1 MAFNPKDLNA
11 YKEFLNTQQK
21 ISETISKGTKSF
33 AVGAKD
39 AIKASRDLN
48 KIKKDL
54 NRLEKEE
61 KELLERKK
69 DLSGEELRIAEEKL
83 KVIQAEKKATEDILK
98 KQEALSK
105 ALSSQVTSVKN
116 LAVALGRDTYKAL
129 SKVTVK
135 AKELGKE
142 FSEYDDAMRRTAVNI
157 GVVGKQFNQ
166 MRKEAY
172 KASLMTQRIGVS
184 AKELVQNYGEYV
196 DEIGRLVPLS
206 RSAGKALAYMGQG
219 TALGAQGAAQMAA
232 SLDNFGMSIETSAK
246 FVEDIVNMSEKMGVN
261 SGKTLKML
269 NQNLSKA
276 ATMNFNGGVNA
287 MAKMAATAVKLKGDM
302 ASTLSFAERMYQPE
316 EAIKTAAS
324 FQMLGGAIAGIGDG
338 LQLMSK
344 SMFDPEGLQKDI
356 AKAAASLFKM
366 EDGQAK
372 ISGVVASNKLRV
384 MAEQLNM
391 SKEELAAQGQI
402 YKKQEQIGKS
412 LSRRMDPE
420 TREFI
425 KTIATYDE
433 KSGGFVVKADGKTI
447 QVANLQQSTAQMLMS
462 ENKTLEKR
470 AEDAQ
475 GFMTRIKN
483 LMESLKNLGFAF
495 FAGLDKTIGPM
506 LDRLTG
512 RGEGTLTSFAE
523 KFESWGE
530 QLGTW
535 LSTGLVPLMETG
547 IPMVQK
553 SAKFV
558 VSTIQQGINFIKSIY
573 KSAEELMVKHVIP
586 FVKDVA
592 EYVKQFWAD
601 NGSSIK
607 ELGAAMANATTAM
620 LPVLVKVAKFLG
632 PGGIFAILLMKKFPG
647 LMGGLFRGL
656 ANSTKGVF
664 NRLFGMPGSSP
675 ARPSYVVPMGG
686 GAMGGGAMG
695 GRGGPMMGP
704 MGATGARGAA
714 TTGKFA
720 SGPRAGQRYYQVGGQ
735 FASAAQ
741 YKAAGGLSA
750 AGRLGNMMGAASPYM
765 MLGGLALGIGRQFLD
780 NTNSAAG
787 KAMGM
792 GAGILGGA
800 GTGAMLGSMIGPVG
814 TLVGGIVGG
823 LIGGVNSYMN
833 EYVTKEVPKM
843 SNDKAISKLDNM
855 TFASNKTGYMADGQ
869 IAGGGSVIFSPAGT
883 YFTDKK
889 DYVTASTNNPLN
901 GNGGTTNGNIT
912 VNGTIKLDTG
922 NSSMQ
927 VDFEKMSA
935 SEKQQW
941 VQIVVAGMKNM

>member
-39 AIKASRDLN
+39 ALKASRDLN
-48 KIKKDL
+48 KVKKDL

-61 KELLERKK
+61 KKLQEDILKLE
-69 DLSGEELRIAEEKL
+69 GEQLRIAEEKL
-83 KVIQAEKKATEDILK
+83 KAVQQEKKATEDIFK

-105 ALSSQVTSVKN
+105 ALSSQVGSVKN

-172 KASLMTQRIGVS
+172 KASLMTQRIGVN

-196 DEIGRLVPLS
+196 DEIGRLVPLT

-302 ASTLSFAERMYQPE
+302 GSTLSFAERMYQPE

-324 FQMLGGAIAGIGDG
+324 FQMLGGAIAGMGDG

-344 SMFDPEGLQKDI
+344 SMFDPEGLQKDM
-356 AKAAASLFKM
+356 AKAAASLMKF

-372 ISGVVASNKLRV
+372 ISGAASKMKLKAL
-384 MAEQLNM
+384 AEAAGM
-391 SKEELAAQGQI
+391 SQEELATQGQI
-402 YKKQEQIGKS
+402 YRKQEEIGKS

-495 FAGLDKTIGPM
+495 FAGLDKTMGPM

-512 RGEGTLTSFAE
+512 RGEGTLTSFAD

-547 IPMVQK
+547 IPMVQN

-558 VSTIQQGINFIKSIY
+558 VDTMQSGINFLKSTWEAAKNITKKVIDFTKPIFEY
-573 KSAEELMVKHVIP
+573 LKS
-586 FVKDVA
+586 
-592 EYVKQFWAD
+592 FWET
-601 NGSSIK
+601 NGESIK
-607 ELGAAMANATTAM
+607 ELGIAMGEATKAM
-620 LPVLVKVAKFLG
+620 LPVLLKVAKFLG
-632 PGGIFAILLMKKFPG
+632 PGGIMAILLLKKFPG
-647 LMGGLFRGL
+647 VMQGVMKGAGSIIQNIANKSTGFLNRLMG
-656 ANSTKGVF
+656 V
-664 NRLFGMPGSSP
+664 PGSSP
-675 ARPSYVVPMGG
+675 ARPSYVVPVGGGMGG
-686 GAMGGGAMG
+686 GTGKGVNNPLTSLTG
-695 GRGGPMMGP
+695 GRSTMGRRGLIKMMGNNKFSKGL
-704 MGATGARGAA
+704 MGAGGFMGKASIPAMLVGAG
-714 TTGKFA
+714 
-720 SGPRAGQRYYQVGGQ
+720 
-735 FASAAQ
+735 
-741 YKAAGGLSA
+741 
-750 AGRLGNMMGAASPYM
+750 
-765 MLGGLALGIGRQFLD
+765 LGIGRQFLD

-800 GTGAMLGSMIGPVG
+800 GTGAMLGSMIGPIG
-814 TLVGGIVGG
+814 TVVGGVIGG
-823 LIGGVNSYMN
+823 LVGGVNSYMN
-833 EYVTKEVPKM
+833 EYVKKEVPKL
-843 SNDKAISKLDNM
+843 SNKNALDQIEKTQM
-855 TFASNKTGYMADGQ
+855 ATVKTGYMADGAVLPNGNVIKTAKGDMYSLAPKDVVSIGQ
-869 IAGGGSVIFSPAGT
+869 PGSGGGGT
-883 YFTDKK
+883 SSGNFT
-889 DYVTASTNNPLN
+889 
-901 GNGGTTNGNIT
+901 I
-912 VNGTIKLDTG
+912 NGTLRLDSG
-922 NSSMQ
+922 NSSMNI
-927 VDFEKMSA
+927 DFDKLSA
-935 SEKQQW
+935 SEKQHL
-941 VQIVVAGMKNM
+941 VQIVVAGMK

>member
-39 AIKASRDLN
+39 ALKASRDLN
-48 KIKKDL
+48 KVKKDL

-61 KELLERKK
+61 KKLQEDITKLE
-69 DLSGEELRIAEEKL
+69 GEQLRIAQEKL
-83 KVIQAEKKATEDILK
+83 KAVRQEKKATEDILK

-105 ALSSQVTSVKN
+105 ALSSQVGSVKN

-172 KASLMTQRIGVS
+172 KASLMTQRIGVN

-196 DEIGRLVPLS
+196 DEIGRLVPLTAK
-206 RSAGKALAYMGQG
+206 AGKALAYMGQG

-324 FQMLGGAIAGIGDG
+324 FQMLGGAIAGMGDG

-344 SMFDPEGLQKDI
+344 SMFDPEGLQKDM
-356 AKAAASLFKM
+356 AKAAASLMKF
-366 EDGQAK
+366 EDGQAT
-372 ISGVVASNKLRV
+372 ISGAAAKMKLKAF
-384 MAEQLNM
+384 AEAAGM
-391 SKEELAAQGQI
+391 SQEELATQGQI

-495 FAGLDKTIGPM
+495 FAGLDKTMGPM

-553 SAKFV
+553 SATFV
-558 VSTIQQGINFIKSIY
+558 VSTMQQGINFIKSIY

-592 EYVKQFWAD
+592 EYVKAFWKD
-601 NGSSIK
+601 NGDSIK
-607 ELGAAMANATTAM
+607 ELGTAMANATAAM
-620 LPVLVKVAKFLG
+620 LPVLVKVARFLG

-647 LMGGLFRGL
+647 LMSGLFRGL
-656 ANSTKGVF
+656 ANSTRGVF
-664 NRLFGMPGSSP
+664 NKLFGMPGSSP
-675 ARPSYVVPMGG
+675 ARPSYVVPLGGG
-686 GAMGGGAMG
+686 GAMGGKGGA
-695 GRGGPMMGP
+695 MMGP
-704 MGATGARGAA
+704 GGAGARGAA
-714 TTGKFA
+714 TTGRFA
-720 SGPRAGQRYYQVGGQ
+720 SGSRAGQRYYKVGNQ
-735 FASAAQ
+735 FASASQ
-741 YKAAGGLSA
+741 YKAAGGLGA
-750 AGRLGNMMGAASPYM
+750 MGRAGNMMGAASPYM
-765 MLGGLALGIGRQFLD
+765 MMGGLALGLGRQFLD

-792 GAGILGGA
+792 GASVLGGA

-814 TLVGGIVGG
+814 TIVGGIVGG
-823 LIGGVNSYMN
+823 LVGGVNSYMN
-833 EYVTKEVPKM
+833 EYVKKEVPKL
-843 SNDKAISKLDNM
+843 SNKNALDKIEKTKM
-855 TFASNKTGYMADGQ
+855 ASVKTGYMADGAVLPNGNVIKTAKGEMYGLAPKDVVSIGQ
-869 IAGGGSVIFSPAGT
+869 PSSNSGGGTS
-883 YFTDKK
+883 
-889 DYVTASTNNPLN
+889 
-901 GNGGTTNGNIT
+901 NGNIT
-912 VNGTIKLDTG
+912 VNGTIKLDAG

-927 VDFEKMSA
+927 VDFDKMNA

-941 VQIVVAGMKNM
+941 IQIVVAGMKNM

>member
-39 AIKASRDLN
+39 ALKASRDLN
-48 KIKKDL
+48 KVKKDL

-61 KELLERKK
+61 KKLQEDILKLE
-69 DLSGEELRIAEEKL
+69 GEQLRIAEEKL
-83 KVIQAEKKATEDILK
+83 KAVQQEKKATEDIFK

-105 ALSSQVTSVKN
+105 ALSSQVGSVKN

-172 KASLMTQRIGVS
+172 KASLMTQRIGVN

-196 DEIGRLVPLS
+196 DEIGRLVPLT

-302 ASTLSFAERMYQPE
+302 GSTLSFAERMYQPE

-324 FQMLGGAIAGIGDG
+324 FQMLGGAIAGMGDG

-344 SMFDPEGLQKDI
+344 SMFDPEGLQKDM
-356 AKAAASLFKM
+356 AKAAASLMKF

-372 ISGVVASNKLRV
+372 ISGVASKMKLKAL
-384 MAEQLNM
+384 AEAAGM
-391 SKEELAAQGQI
+391 SQEELATQGQI
-402 YKKQEQIGKS
+402 YRKQEEIGKS

-425 KTIATYDE
+425 KTIATYD
-433 KSGGFVVKADGKTI
+433 KDKGAFVVKVGDDVIK
-447 QVANLQQSTAQMLMS
+447 VSNLQKGIAESLMS

-483 LMESLKNLGFAF
+483 LMDSLKNLGFAF

-512 RGEGTLTSFAE
+512 RGEGTLTSFAD

-547 IPMVQK
+547 IPMVQN

-558 VSTIQQGINFIKSIY
+558 VDTMQQGINFIKSIY

-601 NGSSIK
+601 NGNSIK

-664 NRLFGMPGSSP
+664 NKLFGMPGSSP

-686 GAMGGGAMG
+686 GAMGGKGGA
-695 GRGGPMMGP
+695 PMMG
-704 MGATGARGAA
+704 AAGARGAA
-714 TTGKFA
+714 TTGRFA
-720 SGPRAGQRYYQVGGQ
+720 SGARAGQRYYKVGNQ

-741 YKAAGGLSA
+741 YKAAGGLGA
-750 AGRLGNMMGAASPYM
+750 MGRAGSMMGAASPYM
-765 MLGGLALGIGRQFLD
+765 MAGGLALGLGRQFLD

-800 GTGAMLGSMIGPVG
+800 GTGAMLGSMIAPGIG
-814 TLVGGIVGG
+814 TVVGGVIGG
-823 LIGGVNSYMN
+823 LVGGVNSYMN
-833 EYVTKEVPKM
+833 EYVKKEVPKL
-843 SNDKAISKLDNM
+843 SNKNALDQIEKTQM
-855 TFASNKTGYMADGQ
+855 ATVKTGYMADGAVLPNGNVIKTAKGDMYSLAPKDVVSIGQ
-869 IAGGGSVIFSPAGT
+869 PGSGGGGT
-883 YFTDKK
+883 SSGNFT
-889 DYVTASTNNPLN
+889 
-901 GNGGTTNGNIT
+901 I
-912 VNGTIKLDTG
+912 NGTLRLDSG
-922 NSSMQ
+922 NSSMNI
-927 VDFEKMSA
+927 DFDKLSA
-935 SEKQQW
+935 SEKQQL
-941 VQIVVAGMKNM
+941 VQIVVAGMK